1 MSRIAEKFSADAYGD
16 QSYPA
21 SPGYKEKTTSRDAAI
36 AIKGKA
42 AVLRER
48 AYAAIRNAGPK
59 GLTPDQTAAA
69 IGESV
74 LAVRPRITELS
85 QERPPRIVL
94 TGERR
99 TNDTGLKAKVWR
111 AV

>member
-1 MSRIAEKFSADAYGD
+1 MGRVGEALAPGVYG
-16 QSYPA
+16 A
-21 SPGYKEKTTSRDAAI
+21 LPGYKEKTTSRDAAV

-42 AVLRER
+42 AILRER
-48 AYAAIRNAGPK
+48 VYAAIRAAGAK

-74 LAVRPRITELS
+74 LAVRPRCSELS
-85 QERPPRIVL
+85 QEHPPRIVL

-99 TNDTGLKAKVWR
+99 TNDTGLKARVWR